1 MVTKLTLQ
9 DVKPGDMVR
18 FVEEYGYATMT
29 LKKVY
34 EVEAVTD
41 EYIRVRNDKG
51 ISADWYAF
59 RFELVTPKKPIDVSH
74 IKVTDFELKTHKRKV
89 K

>member
-1 MVTKLTLQ
+1 MVPKLTLQ

-18 FVEEYGYATMT
+18 LIAVTGYSTMT
-29 LKKVY
+29 LGKVY
-34 EVEAVTD
+34 EVVRVSS
-41 EYIRVRNDKG
+41 EYIRVVNDKG
-51 ISADWYAF
+51 LEADWYPH

-74 IKVTDFELKTHKRKV
+74 IVVTDFELKTHKRKV